1 MISENYFFIKRLFLK
16 IALLSDIHDH
26 PCPGLVASL
35 KKNRP
40 DIICVSGDFMLGF
53 HPDSQKA
60 RKRMQQWRTKSGRRP
75 GRALAGKRIWR
86 GSLSG
91 RPLARRPYAV
101 EQIQYALRLLAAC
114 SKIAP
119 TYVSLGNHEWMLT
132 ERELRFIERSTG
144 VRILDNC
151 WVRRGNLV
159 IGGLTSAVV
168 SEYRY
173 YLKHPEAAAD
183 AQPYQSPGIFSIFQN
198 KHNPVFTY
206 RKIHEWVADA
216 ESQLPKIYPDRP
228 YEPMTLR
235 PRPDLNW
242 LKDFERQDGFKLL
255 LCHHPEYRDRYLK
268 GRKIDLILAGHAHG
282 GQIRILDQGLFAPGQ
297 GLLPR
302 YTSGVHGN
310 MVISRGLSNTA
321 SFIPRLGNPPEIVY
335 LLQSFTG
342 F

>member
-1 MISENYFFIKRLFLK
+1 MISENYFFTNKLFLK
-16 IALLSDIHDH
+16 IALLADIHDQ
-26 PCPGLVASL
+26 PCPGLLSSL

-40 DIICVSGDFMLGF
+40 DIICVSGDFMMGF
-53 HPDSQKA
+53 HPDSDRAK
-60 RKRMQQWRTKSGRRP
+60 KKMQQRR
-75 GRALAGKRIWR
+75 R
-86 GSLSG
+86 LSS

-101 EQIQYALRLLAAC
+101 EQIQYALRILKAC
-114 SKIAP
+114 SRIAP

-132 ERELRFIERSTG
+132 DRELRFIEHSTG

-151 WVRRGNLV
+151 WVRHGSLV

-168 SEYRY
+168 TEYRY
-173 YLKHPEAAAD
+173 YLKHPEAAAE
-183 AQPYQSPGIFSIFQN
+183 AQPWQSPGIFSGCLSRLD
-198 KHNPVFTY
+198 PVFRY
-206 RKIHEWVADA
+206 RRQHEWT
-216 ESQLPKIYPDRP
+216 ESVREELPKIYPDRP
-228 YEPMTLR
+228 YEPMSLK
-235 PRPDLNW
+235 PRPELDW
-242 LKDFERQDGFKLL
+242 LKDFETQEGFKLL

-297 GLLPR
+297 SLLPR